1 VPKPRLRAL
10 HVDHGIQA
18 RSSEWERHC
27 AIHAAAL
34 GVGYQMRKLEL
45 IRAPG
50 VNLEAAARHAR
61 YAALA
66 EILAPGEVLLTAHHA
81 DDQLETVLLRLM
93 RGAGVRGMRGIE
105 AKRRFGPG
113 YLARPLLA
121 VTRQTLRAQAQAERL
136 VWIEDPSNRDIR
148 LDRNYLR
155 AHVLPPLLERW
166 PAAAAQAGRTAQ
178 RMLEAEQLLLELAE
192 LDAPVALAGEGPV
205 PQAAVLALSPAR
217 QRNLLRHLIRLRGLP
232 LPNAVQLGELL
243 ARLRVERP
251 DAQTLV
257 RWPGAEAR
265 LHRGQLYLM
274 PPLPA
279 HDAQTTGQLHPDRAW
294 VGSAG
299 QLALVPDAGPATLA
313 DEWVQAGLLVRFRGG
328 GERLRGAPGRHSESL
343 KHWLQQ
349 AGIVP
354 WMRDRIPLLYAGE
367 ELVAIGD
374 LWVRSDGTA
383 GPRWR
388 VRWTDHP
395 ALS

>member
-1 VPKPRLRAL
+1 
-10 HVDHGIQA
+10 
-18 RSSEWERHC
+18 
-27 AIHAAAL
+27 
-34 GVGYQMRKLEL
+34 
-45 IRAPG
+45 
-50 VNLEAAARHAR
+50 
-61 YAALA
+61 
-66 EILAPGEVLLTAHHA
+66 
-81 DDQLETVLLRLM
+81 
-93 RGAGVRGMRGIE
+93 
-105 AKRRFGPG
+105 
-113 YLARPLLA
+113 
-121 VTRQTLRAQAQAERL
+121 
-136 VWIEDPSNRDIR
+136 
-148 LDRNYLR
+148 
-155 AHVLPPLLERW
+155 
-166 PAAAAQAGRTAQ
+166 
-178 RMLEAEQLLLELAE
+178 
-192 LDAPVALAGEGPV
+192 
-205 PQAAVLALSPAR
+205 
-217 QRNLLRHLIRLRGLP
+217 
-232 LPNAVQLGELL
+232 
-243 ARLRVERP
+243 
-251 DAQTLV
+251 
-257 RWPGAEAR
+257 
-265 LHRGQLYLM
+265 M

-313 DEWVQAGLLVRFRGG
+313 DAWVQAGLLVRFRGG